1 VCDGVD
7 WDADPRGWGK
17 VGETN
22 GGPSERD
29 WFKSALLDAALVLG
43 LLAGVCVSP
52 VCVAT
57 SRCGWENPPETSRC
71 LQQFPAWGIVMSV
84 PYRFVIDRYRN
95 IYFQIR
101 Y

>member
-1 VCDGVD
+1 MCDGVD

-43 LLAGVCVSP
+43 LLAGVCV
-52 VCVAT
+52 CD
-57 SRCGWENPPETSRC
+57 PP
-71 LQQFPAWGIVMSV
+71 
-84 PYRFVIDRYRN
+84 
-95 IYFQIR
+95 
-101 Y
+101 